1 METQR
6 MHRTRIDPAV
16 VADYANLADAALKA
30 ARGKRT
36 QPEVKGFFVGFDAN
50 IAILADAILTCN
62 LPLGGYRCF
71 KVYDP
76 KPRLIHAPSFP
87 DRVIHHALMN
97 RMAGT
102 FERTEVDSSYA
113 CRPGK
118 GVLAAAHAAQR
129 AIRRFPWYVKIDI
142 QGYFNHIDHAILLG
156 LLARRFKGQEGLALL
171 RRIVDSYHTLP
182 GKGLPIGTLTSQHF
196 ANFYLDGLDR
206 FLLEEQHV
214 KAHVRYMDD
223 SIWWCESKHAAK
235 AQLSAACEFAKAQ
248 RYLTVK
254 PNPQINRSARGVTFC
269 GFRILPG
276 ALRLSRRRRQCYQH
290 GRKKWESAWRRGE
303 LSALDLQTAYAAIH
317 SIVAHGDAHG
327 WRREQLLR
335 FPAPEV

>member
-1 METQR
+1 
-6 MHRTRIDPAV
+6 MHRTRIDLAV
-16 VADYANLADAALKA
+16 VADYDNLAEAALKA
-30 ARGKRT
+30 ARGKRI
-36 QPEVKGFFVGFDAN
+36 QPEVRGFFARFDAN
-50 IAILADAILTCN
+50 IARLADAIRTGSI
-62 LPLGGYRCF
+62 PFGGYRCF

-76 KPRLIHAPSFP
+76 KPRLIHAPTFP

-97 RMAGT
+97 RMAST

-129 AIRRFPWYVKIDI
+129 AMRRYPWYVKIDI

-156 LLARRFKGQEGLALL
+156 LLARRFKGQDGLALL
-171 RRIVDSYHTLP
+171 RRILDSYHTLP

-206 FLLEEQHV
+206 FLLEDLGV

-223 SIWWCESKHAAK
+223 ILWWCESKQAAK
-235 AQLSAACEFAKAQ
+235 VQLSAVCEFAKVQ

-254 PNPQINRSARGVTFC
+254 PNPQINRSGRGVTFC

-276 ALRLSRRRRQCYQH
+276 ALRLSRRRRQCYQR
-290 GRKKWESAWRRGE
+290 GRNKWELAWMRGE
-303 LSALDLQTAYAAIH
+303 LSPLDLQAAYAAIH
-317 SIVAHGDAHG
+317 SIVAHGDSGG